1 MNQALEL
8 RNLVKIYHKRGMP
21 PFRAVDGLSLFIPRG
36 QIFGF
41 LGPNGAGKTTT
52 IKMICGLIRP
62 TSGTITVD
70 GHDVETE
77 HAQVMRSIGAVLEGT
92 RNIYWQLS
100 AWDNLM
106 YFGRL
111 KGVFGDELVQR
122 AEELLKKLQLW
133 NRRDDS
139 VGGFSRGMQQKVA
152 IACALISDPS
162 VILLDEP
169 TLGLDVQAAQT
180 VKELVDELARTHNK
194 TVILTTHQLDIAEQL
209 CDRIA
214 IIGSGKIITD
224 KPITELLELFHEE
237 MFEIILDGLLPA
249 QVEFLH
255 GCDVYEQD
263 GATVI
268 VLPAAS
274 MSELYRVMQI
284 IQEHKLSLRSISKT
298 RQTLEHV
305 FVRLLEEQNV

>member
-1 MNQALEL
+1 MKQALEL
-8 RNLVKIYHKRGMP
+8 RNLFKTFSKRGMP
-21 PFRAVDGLSLFIPRG
+21 PFKAVDGLSLSIPQG

-62 TSGTITVD
+62 TSGTILVD
-70 GHDVETE
+70 GRDVQKD
-77 HAQVMRSIGAVLEGT
+77 HSKVMTSIGAVLEGT

-111 KGVFGDELVQR
+111 KGVFGAELEER
-122 AEELLKKLQLW
+122 AKKLLHQLKLW
-133 NRRDDS
+133 ERKDDA

-169 TLGLDVQAAQT
+169 TLGLDVHAAQT
-180 VKELVDELARTHNK
+180 VKELVDDLARKQNK

-214 IIGSGKIITD
+214 IIRGGRIITD

-237 MFEIILDGLLPA
+237 MFEVAFDAELADKKSLFPGYVCRELDGKS
-249 QVEFLH
+249 F
-255 GCDVYEQD
+255 
-263 GATVI
+263 I
-268 VLPAAS
+268 SLPAAS
-274 MSELYRVMQI
+274 MDDLYRVMQI
-284 IQEHKLSLRSISKT
+284 IQQHNIPLRSISKT